1 MMMKKSLSLYAW
13 LSVAA
18 AIVTILLKTSVYFYT
33 NSVSFL
39 SDALESLINLAAAIL
54 AVWMIKIAERPPDDD
69 HEFGHDKAEY
79 FSSGIEGTLITLAA
93 IGIIIAAVP
102 RLFSPQPITNIGIGL
117 AISLLAALIN
127 LIVGQILI
135 KVGKENDSIVLEADG
150 HHLMT
155 DVWTSVGIFVAIGI
169 VGLTDWFVLD
179 PIIAL
184 VVAVS
189 IGWTGYKLI
198 RRSVL
203 GLMDTVI
210 DIDSS
215 NVATEILD
223 KYKTEISIDYHA
235 FRTRKSGAR
244 KFIYFHLLVPDKW
257 TVKKGHD
264 LAEKIELEIVQKIPH
279 SAVFIHLE
287 PLEDPTSFKDIELFR

>member
-1 MMMKKSLSLYAW
+1 MAKKSLSSYAW
-13 LSVAA
+13 LSVLA
-18 AIVTILLKTSVYFYT
+18 AIITIGLKVSVYLYT

-39 SDALESLINLAAAIL
+39 SDALESFINLAAAIL
-54 AVWMIKIAERPPDDD
+54 AVWMINVAERPPDDD

-79 FSSGIEGTLITLAA
+79 FSSGIEGTLISLAA
-93 IGIIIAAVP
+93 IGIVIAAVQ
-102 RLFSPQPITNIGIGL
+102 RLFNPQPINNIAIGL
-117 AISLLAALIN
+117 TISLVAALIN
-127 LIVGQILI
+127 LFVGQLLI

-155 DVWTSVGIFVAIGI
+155 DVWTSVGIFVAVGI
-169 VGLTDWFVLD
+169 VGFTDWFILD

-210 DIDSS
+210 DLESAKL
-215 NVATEILD
+215 ATDILD
-223 KYKTEISIDYHA
+223 KYVKKLGVDYHA

-244 KFIYFHLLVPDKW
+244 KFIYFHLLVPDEW

-264 LAEKIELEIVQKIPH
+264 LAEEIELKILQKIPH
-279 SAVFIHLE
+279 SAVFVHLE

>member
-1 MMMKKSLSLYAW
+1 MEKKSLSSYAW

-18 AIVTILLKTSVYFYT
+18 AVVTIGLKVSVYLYT

-39 SDALESLINLAAAIL
+39 SDALESFINLAAAIL

-79 FSSGIEGTLITLAA
+79 FSSGIEGTLIFLAA

-102 RLFSPQPITNIGIGL
+102 RLYSPQSIENVGIGL
-117 AISLLAALIN
+117 AISFVAALVN
-127 LIVGQILI
+127 LFVGRILI
-135 KVGKENDSIVLEADG
+135 KVGKQNDSIVLEADG

-155 DVWTSVGIFVAIGI
+155 DVWTSAGIFIAVIIVAF
-169 VGLTDWFVLD
+169 TNWFILD

-184 VVAVS
+184 IVAMS

-210 DIDSS
+210 DEQSANI
-215 NVATEILD
+215 ALKILSDYKD
-223 KYKTEISIDYHA
+223 KLGIDYHA

-244 KFIYFHLLVPDKW
+244 KFIYFHLLVPDEW
-257 TVKKGHD
+257 SVKKGHD
-264 LAEKIELEIVQKIPH
+264 LVEEIELKIIGKIPH

-287 PLEDPTSFKDIELFR
+287 PLEDPTSFEDIELFR

>member
-1 MMMKKSLSLYAW
+1 MKKKPLSFYAW

-18 AIVTILLKTSVYFYT
+18 AVSTIVLKVSVYFYT

-39 SDALESLINLAAAIL
+39 SDALESFINLATAIL
-54 AVWMIKIAERPPDDD
+54 AVWMIKIAEKPPDED

-93 IGIIIAAVP
+93 VGIIFAAVERLYAP
-102 RLFSPQPITNIGIGL
+102 RAVINIGIGI
-117 AISLLAALIN
+117 AISSAATLIN

-135 KVGKENDSIVLEADG
+135 RVGKQNDSIVLEAGG

-155 DVWTSVGIFVAIGI
+155 DVWTSVGVITAIGI
-169 VGLTDWFVLD
+169 VGFTDWFILD
-179 PIIAL
+179 SLIAL
-184 VVAVS
+184 IVAVS

-210 DIDSS
+210 DIDSAKK
-215 NVATEILD
+215 ATKILD
-223 KYKTEISIDYHA
+223 KYAEEVGIDYHA

-244 KFIYFHLLVPDKW
+244 KFIYFHLLVPDEW
-257 TVKKGHD
+257 SVKKGHN
-264 LAEKIELEIVQKIPH
+264 LAEEIETEIIQTIPH

-287 PLEDPTSFKDIELFR
+287 PLEDPSSFQDIELFR

>member
-1 MMMKKSLSLYAW
+1 MAKKSLSFYAW

-18 AIVTILLKTSVYFYT
+18 AVATIALKASVYLYT

-39 SDALESLINLAAAIL
+39 SDALESLINLAAALL
-54 AVWMIKIAERPPDDD
+54 AVWMIRISEKPPDDD
-69 HEFGHDKAEY
+69 HEFGHDKAQY
-79 FSSGIEGTLITLAA
+79 FSSGIEGTLIFLAA
-93 IGIIIAAVP
+93 VGIIAAAGRRIFAPEPV
-102 RLFSPQPITNIGIGL
+102 TNIGFGL
-117 AISLLAALIN
+117 ALSFLATLIN
-127 LIVGQILI
+127 LFVGRILI
-135 KVGKENDSIVLEADG
+135 SVGKQNDSIVLEADG

-155 DVWTSVGIFVAIGI
+155 DVWTSVGIIAAIAV
-169 VGLTDWFVLD
+169 VGVTGWNLLD

-184 VVAVS
+184 LVAVS
-189 IGWTGYKLI
+189 IGRTGYKLI

-210 DIDSS
+210 DPVS
-215 NVATEILD
+215 TEKVLAILE
-223 KYKTEISIDYHA
+223 TESKERNIRYHA

-244 KFIYFHLLVPDKW
+244 KFIYFHLLVPDEW

-264 LAEKIELEIVQKIPH
+264 LSHEIELKILAALEN

-287 PLEDPTSFKDIELFR
+287 PLEDPASFEDIELFR

>member
-1 MMMKKSLSLYAW
+1 MSKKSLSLYAW

-18 AIVTILLKTSVYFYT
+18 AIVTIGLKISVYFYT

-39 SDALESLINLAAAIL
+39 SDALESFINLAAAIL

-79 FSSGIEGTLITLAA
+79 FSSGIEGTLIFLAA
-93 IGIIIAAVP
+93 IGIIIAAFQ
-102 RLFSPQPITNIGIGL
+102 RLFSPQPVTNIGIGI
-117 AISLLAALIN
+117 AISSVAAIVN
-127 LIVGQILI
+127 LVVGQILI
-135 KVGKENDSIVLEADG
+135 KVGKRNDSIVLEADG

-155 DVWTSVGIFVAIGI
+155 DVWTSVGVITAIII
-169 VGLTDWFVLD
+169 VGLTDWLILD

-184 VVAVS
+184 VVALS

-210 DIDSS
+210 KPEVTEEIID
-215 NVATEILD
+215 ILD
-223 KYKTEISIDYHA
+223 KYVEKLGVDYHA
-235 FRTRKSGAR
+235 FRTRRSGAR
-244 KFIYFHLLVPDKW
+244 KFIYFHLLVPDEW

-264 LAEKIELEIVQKIPH
+264 LAEKIELEIHQNVPH

-287 PLEDPTSFKDIELFR
+287 PLEDPISFHDIELFR

>member
-1 MMMKKSLSLYAW
+1 MKKKPLSLYAW
-13 LSVAA
+13 LSVVAV
-18 AIVTILLKTSVYFYT
+18 IVTILLKTSVYFYT
-33 NSVSFL
+33 NSVGLL
-39 SDALESLINLAAAIL
+39 SDALESIINLAAAIL
-54 AVWMIKIAERPPDDD
+54 AVWMIKIAERPPDDN

-93 IGIIIAAVP
+93 LGIIVTAVP
-102 RLFSPQPITNIGIGL
+102 RLFSPQPVENIGIGL
-117 AISLLAALIN
+117 SISFVAALIN

-155 DVWTSVGIFVAIGI
+155 DVWTSVGIFVAIG
-169 VGLTDWFVLD
+169 VVALTDWFILD
-179 PIIAL
+179 PFIAL
-184 VVAVS
+184 IVAVNIS
-189 IGWTGYKLI
+189 WMGYKLI

-210 DIDSS
+210 DVDSAKK
-215 NVATEILD
+215 ATEVLN
-223 KYKTEISIDYHA
+223 KYKSEIGIDYHA

-244 KFIYFHLLVPDKW
+244 KFIYFHLLVPDEW

-264 LAEKIELEIVQKIPH
+264 LAEEIELKILQKIPH

-287 PLEDPTSFKDIELFR
+287 PLEDPTSFNDVELFR

>member
-1 MMMKKSLSLYAW
+1 MEKKSLSKYAW

-18 AIVTILLKTSVYFYT
+18 AISTIGLKAAVYLYT

-39 SDALESLINLAAAIL
+39 SDALESLINLAVAIL
-54 AVWMIKIAERPPDDD
+54 AVWLIKIAESPPDDD

-79 FSSGIEGTLITLAA
+79 FSSGIEGTLIFLAA
-93 IGIIIAAVP
+93 IGIVIAAAP
-102 RLFSPQPITNIGIGL
+102 RIFSPQPISNIGIGL
-117 AISLLAALIN
+117 VISFIAALIN
-127 LIVGQILI
+127 LFVGLLLI
-135 KVGKENDSIVLEADG
+135 RVGKQNDSIVLEADG

-155 DVWTSVGIFVAIGI
+155 DVWTSVGIFIAIAI
-169 VGLTDWFVLD
+169 VGLTDWFILD

-184 VVAVS
+184 VVAIS
-189 IGWTGYKLI
+189 IAWTGYKLI

-210 DIDSS
+210 DEESANFAI
-215 NVATEILD
+215 EILAT
-223 KYKTEISIDYHA
+223 YKNKLGIDYHA

-244 KFIYFHLLVPDKW
+244 KFIYFHLLVPDEW
-257 TVKKGHD
+257 SVKKGHD
-264 LAEKIELEIVQKIPH
+264 LAEEIELKILDKIPH
-279 SAVFIHLE
+279 SAVFVHLE

>member
-1 MMMKKSLSLYAW
+1 MKKKSLSSYAW
-13 LSVAA
+13 LSVFAA
-18 AIVTILLKTSVYFYT
+18 AATILLKTSVYFYT

-54 AVWMIKIAERPPDDD
+54 AVWMIKVAERPPDDD

-93 IGIIIAAVP
+93 VGIVAAAIP
-102 RLFSPQPITNIGIGL
+102 RLISPQPISNIGIGL
-117 AISLLAALIN
+117 SISFVAALIN
-127 LIVGQILI
+127 LFVGRILI

-155 DVWTSVGIFVAIGI
+155 DVWTSAGIFAAIGI
-169 VGLTDWFVLD
+169 VALTDWFILD

-184 VVAVS
+184 IVAVS
-189 IGWTGYKLI
+189 IVWTGYKLI

-210 DIDSS
+210 NVSS
-215 NVATEILD
+215 ANKAIEVLD
-223 KYKTEISIDYHA
+223 KYKLNAGIDYHA

-244 KFIYFHLLVPDKW
+244 KFIYFHLLVPDEW
-257 TVKKGHD
+257 TIKKGHD
-264 LAEKIELEIVQKIPH
+264 LAEEIELKIIEKIPH
-279 SAVFIHLE
+279 TAVFIHLE
-287 PLEDPTSFKDIELFR
+287 PLEDPASLKDVELFR

>member
-1 MMMKKSLSLYAW
+1 MKKKSLSSYAW
-13 LSVAA
+13 LSIAA
-18 AIVTILLKTSVYFYT
+18 AVVTIGLKVSVYFYT

-39 SDALESLINLAAAIL
+39 SDALESFINLAAAIL
-54 AVWMIKIAERPPDDD
+54 ALWMIKVAERPPDDD

-79 FSSGIEGTLITLAA
+79 FSSGIEGTLIFLAA
-93 IGIIIAAVP
+93 IGIIVAAIP
-102 RLFSPQPITNIGIGL
+102 RLFSPEPITNIGIGL
-117 AISLLAALIN
+117 AISFVAALIN
-127 LIVGQILI
+127 LAVGQILI

-150 HHLMT
+150 HHLMA

-169 VGLTDWFVLD
+169 VALTDWFILD

-184 VVAVS
+184 VVALS

-210 DIDSS
+210 DIDSANKAMEVLNS
-215 NVATEILD
+215 YKEEIG
-223 KYKTEISIDYHA
+223 IDYHA

-244 KFIYFHLLVPDKW
+244 KFIYFHLLVPDEW

-264 LAEKIELEIVQKIPH
+264 LAEEIELKILQKIPH
-279 SAVFIHLE
+279 SAVFVHLE